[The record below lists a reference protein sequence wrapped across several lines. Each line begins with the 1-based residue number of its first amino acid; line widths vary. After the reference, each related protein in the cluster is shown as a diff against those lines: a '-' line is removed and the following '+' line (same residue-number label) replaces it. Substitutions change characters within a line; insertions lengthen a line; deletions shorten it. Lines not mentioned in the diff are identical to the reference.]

1 MTTLAQVLTPIVK
14 TLDENNASDLKPV
27 QKGDKRIQ
35 AVQAGL
41 QALADFFSFPVNIRE
56 TSTGDI
62 EFFGKDGGKGYGQ
75 ELADILSQ
83 YYTRTGVQ
91 ATKGHVLPQN
101 GWTRINHFEAEKLI
115 REQAVEAGKMEAAL

>member
-41 QALADFFSFPVNIRE
+41 QALADFFSFPVSIRYI
-56 TSTGDI
+56 STGEF
-62 EFFGKDGGKGYGQ
+62 EFFGKDKGFGV

-83 YYTRTGVQ
+83 YHTRTGIQ
-91 ATKGHVLPQN
+91 ATKGYVLPEN
-101 GWTRINHFEAEKLI
+101 GWTRIDHFEAEKII
-115 REQAVEAGKMEAAL
+115 REQAQTVEA